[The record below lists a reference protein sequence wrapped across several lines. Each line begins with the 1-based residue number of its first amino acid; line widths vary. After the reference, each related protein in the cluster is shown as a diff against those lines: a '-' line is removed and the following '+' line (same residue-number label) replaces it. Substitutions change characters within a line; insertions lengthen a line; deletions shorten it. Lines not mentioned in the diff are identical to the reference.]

1 MPTAL
6 HIGMPAIQLAVSWFD
21 AVTER
26 PVAAALVVSALVLG
40 TLIAGLGLRVI
51 ARRTRSLRRHVLAV
65 TLSALG
71 IGALAAAL
79 FAELMIIDSRD
90 LERIAGLLCVT
101 AVFATLLVLVASV
114 PLGRDAER
122 LERTVRSIEAGD
134 REVRTRVDRADELG
148 HVARALD
155 ELTAR
160 LGTLE
165 RERAGYEAER
175 TAMLSSVGH
184 DLRTPLA
191 ALRAATEALADGIA
205 PDPDRYLRSMQ
216 RDLEAL
222 TALVDDLFLVA
233 RIEAG
238 RLDWDPT
245 SIDLTEVADEAVE
258 ALTPVAASKGVT
270 LRLEAATRVRVN
282 GNAAALGRVIRNLL
296 DNAIRHAPEGSGIVV
311 DVSSDGQATLRVSDD
326 GPGFPAQFS
335 DDAFGRFTRADTS
348 RNRETGGAGLGLA
361 IARGLVE
368 AHGGRI
374 WIEPPPGGRVAFE
387 LPQPA
392 PVVTT

>member
-1 MPTAL
+1 MAAAR
-6 HIGMPAIQLAVSWFD
+6 HDGMPGIQLAVSWVD
-21 AVTER
+21 AVNER
-26 PVAAALVVSALVLG
+26 PVAAALVAAALVLG
-40 TLIAGLGLRVI
+40 TVLAGLGLR
-51 ARRTRSLRRHVLAV
+51 AATRRARSLHHHVLAV
-65 TLSALG
+65 TLAALC
-71 IGALAAAL
+71 IGAIASVLFAQLMIIESRELGRIAAL
-79 FAELMIIDSRD
+79 F
-90 LERIAGLLCVT
+90 GVT

-122 LERTVRSIEAGD
+122 LARTVRSIEAGD
-134 REVRTRVDRADELG
+134 REVRTGVDRADELG

-155 ELTAR
+155 ALTAR
-160 LGTLE
+160 LGMLE

-205 PDPDRYLRSMQ
+205 PDPDRYLLSML

-238 RLDWDPT
+238 RLDWDPI
-245 SIDLTEVADEAVE
+245 SVDLTEVADEAVE

-282 GNAAALGRVIRNLL
+282 GNAAALGRVIRNLV

-311 DVSSDGQATLRVSDD
+311 DVSSDGRATLRVTDD

-335 DDAFGRFTRADTS
+335 DDAFSRFTRADTS